1 MTPRTETPA
10 RPLARTAALLS
21 ISGFVALALVVWHAT
36 QPLAWERPIIDGIVR
51 LPHPTRDFW
60 IGMFEPVPF
69 ALTTMALGFAAA
81 ARGRTRL
88 AVAGVVGC
96 LTAVIMA
103 ELVFK
108 PLVGRV
114 RVHFVGVEH
123 VAVRIGGN
131 MFPSAHVTAAAS
143 LATFAWLVL
152 DRGSRLRPLLIALP
166 VIVGLSVI
174 SKHMH
179 YPADVLGGALLG
191 PTVVLFVVHAA
202 RRLTATATRPE
213 IEAVDGSPQESVG
226 ASF

>member
-1 MTPRTETPA
+1 MTPRTEIRA
-10 RPLARTAALLS
+10 RPVVRTAALLA
-21 ISGFVALALVVWHAT
+21 IAGFAALALLVWHAT
-36 QPLAWERPIIDGIVR
+36 QPLAWERPIINGIVR

-69 ALTTMALGFAAA
+69 ALTTTALGFAAA

-88 AVAGVVGC
+88 ALTGAFGC
-96 LTAVIMA
+96 LTAVFLA

-123 VAVRIGGN
+123 HAVRIGGN

-143 LATFAWLVL
+143 VATFAWLVL
-152 DRGSRLRPLLIALP
+152 NRGSRLRPFLIALP

-191 PTVVLFVVHAA
+191 PTVVLLVVHAA
-202 RRLTATATRPE
+202 RRLTATAERQGT
-213 IEAVDGSPQESVG
+213 EAVDAPARETVG
-226 ASF
+226 ASS

>member
-1 MTPRTETPA
+1 MTPRTDAPA
-10 RPLARTAALLS
+10 RPLARTAALLA
-21 ISGFVALALVVWHAT
+21 ISGFVALALLVWHAT
-36 QPLAWERPIIDGIVR
+36 QPMAWERPIIDAIVR

-69 ALTTMALGFAAA
+69 ALTTLALGFAAA
-81 ARGRTRL
+81 ARGRSRL
-88 AVAGVVGC
+88 AIAGVVGC
-96 LTAVIMA
+96 LTAVILA

-108 PLVGRV
+108 PLVGRA
-114 RVHFVGVEH
+114 RMHYVGVEH

-152 DRGSRLRPLLIALP
+152 DRGSRLRPFVIALP

-191 PTVVLFVVHAA
+191 PTIVLLVVHAA
-202 RRLTATATRPE
+202 RRFTQTAAQPE
-213 IEAVDGSPQESVG
+213 LEAVDAPRPESIR
-226 ASF
+226 ASA